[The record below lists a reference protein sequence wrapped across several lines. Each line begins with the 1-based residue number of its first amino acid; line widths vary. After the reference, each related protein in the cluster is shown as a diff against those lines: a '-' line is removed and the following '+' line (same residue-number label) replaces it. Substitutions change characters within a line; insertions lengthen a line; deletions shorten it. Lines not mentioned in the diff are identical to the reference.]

1 MHNDRRATVFALSA
15 VLLWSTVATA
25 FKLGLAVLTPVQL
38 LMIGAVNS
46 TICFWIVAWIR
57 GQWQLPRGQWG
68 LAAGMGLLNPVCYYL
83 VLFAAYDRLPAQI
96 AQPLNYTW
104 VLTLA
109 LLSVP
114 LLGQPLQKRTL
125 SGLLISYAGVLL
137 VLTRGS
143 WDILIGWDTTGIAL
157 VLFSTLIWSM
167 YWILSTKHIDH
178 ALPLM
183 AWSFSFSV
191 PVLILLNVM
200 QGDWPTLNASTLLIG
215 TWVGLVEMG
224 VTFLLWQR
232 ALQLT
237 HHAARLGQLI
247 FLSPFLSLI
256 FIATIL
262 GEPISAWS
270 VVGLLVIV
278 TGILWSNHAPTT
290 SATADLE
297 SGSR

>member
-1 MHNDRRATVFALSA
+1 MDNERRATLLALSA

-38 LMIGAVNS
+38 LLIGAVIS
-46 TICFWIVAWIR
+46 TICFWIVAWIS
-57 GQWQLPRGQWG
+57 GQCRLPLDQWG
-68 LAAGMGLLNPVCYYL
+68 RASAMGLLNPVGYYL

-114 LLGQPLQKRTL
+114 LLGQPLHKRTIV
-125 SGLLISYAGVLL
+125 GLLISYVGVLF

-143 WDILIGWDTTGIAL
+143 WTILTSWDATGIAL
-157 VLFSTLIWSM
+157 VLFSTLIWSL
-167 YWILSTKHIDH
+167 YWILSTRTRSH
-178 ALPLM
+178 ALALM
-183 AWSFSFSV
+183 VWSFSFSI
-191 PVLILLNVM
+191 PVLILLTVL
-200 QGDWPTLNASTLLIG
+200 QGDWPTLTASTLLIG
-215 TWVGLVEMG
+215 AWVGLVEMG

-237 HHAARLGQLI
+237 SRAARLGQLV

-262 GEPISAWS
+262 GETISAWS
-270 VVGLLVIV
+270 VVGLVIIV
-278 TGILWSNHAPTT
+278 TGILWSSRSAPTP
-290 SATADLE
+290 TAVGLD
-297 SGSR
+297 SGSP

>member
-1 MHNDRRATVFALSA
+1 MDNERRATLLALSA

-38 LMIGAVNS
+38 LLIGAVVS
-46 TICFWIVAWIR
+46 TVCFWIVAWIY
-57 GQWQLPRGQWG
+57 GQCRLPLDQWG

-83 VLFAAYDRLPAQI
+83 LLFAAYDRLPAQI

-109 LLSVP
+109 ILSVP
-114 LLGQPLQKRTL
+114 LLGQTLHKRTIV
-125 SGLLISYAGVLL
+125 GLLIGYVGVLF

-143 WDILIGWDTTGIAL
+143 WTILTSWDATGIAL
-157 VLFSTLIWSM
+157 VLVSTLIWSM
-167 YWILSTKHIDH
+167 YWILGARFPNH

-191 PVLILLNVM
+191 PVLIVLTVM
-200 QGDWPTLNASTLLIG
+200 QGDWPILNASTLLIG
-215 TWVGLVEMG
+215 AWVGLMEMG

-237 HHAARLGQLI
+237 RRAARLGQLV

-256 FIATIL
+256 FIGTIL
-262 GEPISAWS
+262 GETINPWS
-270 VVGLLVIV
+270 VVGLVMIV
-278 TGILWSNHAPTT
+278 TGILWSNRSPPARAAAENFRH
-290 SATADLE
+290 
-297 SGSR
+297 R

>member
-1 MHNDRRATVFALSA
+1 MDNNRRATRLALSA

-25 FKLGLAVLTPVQL
+25 FKLGLSVLTAVQL
-38 LMIGAVNS
+38 LLIGAVIS
-46 TICFWIVAWIR
+46 TICFWIIAVFR
-57 GQWQLPRGQWG
+57 GQYRLPPGQWG
-68 LAAGMGLLNPVCYYL
+68 LAACMGLLNPVCYYL

-114 LLGQPLQKRTL
+114 LLGQPLQKRTIV
-125 SGLLISYAGVLL
+125 GLLISYAGVLF

-143 WDILIGWDTTGIAL
+143 WTTLTSWDATGIAL
-157 VLFSTLIWSM
+157 VLFSTLIWSL
-167 YWILSTKHIDH
+167 YWILSARTSRY

-183 AWSFSFSV
+183 AWSFSFSI
-191 PVLILLNVM
+191 PVLMVLTRM
-200 QGDWPTLNASTLLIG
+200 QGDWPTLTPSTLLIG
-215 TWVGLVEMG
+215 AWVGLVEMG

-237 HHAARLGQLI
+237 SRAARLGQLV
-247 FLSPFLSLI
+247 FLSPFVSLI

-262 GEPISAWS
+262 GETISAWS
-270 VVGLLVIV
+270 VAGLVIIV
-278 TGILWSNHAPTT
+278 AGILWSSHSAPASGTVGL
-290 SATADLE
+290 D

>member
-1 MHNDRRATVFALSA
+1 MDNNRRASLLALSA

-25 FKLGLAVLTPVQL
+25 FKLGLGVLTPVQL
-38 LMIGAVNS
+38 LLIGAVIS
-46 TICFWIVAWIR
+46 TICFWVVAFFR
-57 GQWQLPRGQWG
+57 GQYWLPLGQWG

-114 LLGQPLQKRTL
+114 LLGQPLQKRTMV
-125 SGLLISYAGVLL
+125 GLLISYVGVLF

-143 WDILIGWDTTGIAL
+143 WTILTSWDATGIAL
-157 VLFSTLIWSM
+157 VLFSTLIWSL
-167 YWILSTKHIDH
+167 YWILSARTSSH

-183 AWSFSFSV
+183 AWSFSFSI
-191 PVLILLNVM
+191 PVLIVLTAM
-200 QGDWPTLNASTLLIG
+200 QGDWPTLTASTLLIG
-215 TWVGLVEMG
+215 AWVGLVEMG

-237 HHAARLGQLI
+237 SRAARLGQLV

-262 GEPISAWS
+262 GETISAWS
-270 VVGLLVIV
+270 VVGLVIIV
-278 TGILWSNHAPTT
+278 AGILWSSR
-290 SATADLE
+290 SAAVGVD
-297 SGSR
+297 SGSP